1 MSLYDGPDIPPNARP
16 RLDPDSQNVE
26 EGAIAHLMA
35 QARLARFAARKCV
48 LRSTVPGRSA
58 HPDHYRDL
66 IIAAADAILAAAAA
80 ALDLASDKDTNR
92 ALLWGHPEWFAD
104 PGCDKNARDQR
115 FSRARSDLRTLLQKV
130 VPRDE
135 LLP

>member
-1 MSLYDGPDIPPNARP
+1 
-16 RLDPDSQNVE
+16 
-26 EGAIAHLMA
+26 MA

-66 IIAAADAILAAAAA
+66 IIAAADVILAAAAA